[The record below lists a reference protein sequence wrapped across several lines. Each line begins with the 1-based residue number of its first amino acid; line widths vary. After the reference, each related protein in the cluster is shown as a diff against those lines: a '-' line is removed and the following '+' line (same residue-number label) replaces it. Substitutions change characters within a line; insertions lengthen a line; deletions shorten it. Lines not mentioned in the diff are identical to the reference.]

1 MKYFKFELKKFILN
15 KRNRYL
21 LALISSLIIVYSV
34 YNTISF
40 TNIFKNNITSLV
52 QEVQTNEK
60 SVQDNIETTEESLK
74 TTKVKAEDDNLNN
87 TLSDLKQKD
96 NIYQKQIAAIG
107 VNDINEYYHL
117 QKEIDQLYFKQN
129 GNQSSSGQDKFLK
142 AEIKYIKTVQERKLD
157 FEAMPTMQSHAFG
170 NFHQQFIPILTS
182 SLFMSYLL
190 PWFQSLSP
198 LVMNQK
204 KTDFIDLRELICRK
218 I

>member
-74 TTKVKAEDDNLNN
+74 TTKVKAE
-87 TLSDLKQKD
+87 SD
-96 NIYQKQIAAIG
+96 
-107 VNDINEYYHL
+107 
-117 QKEIDQLYFKQN
+117 
-129 GNQSSSGQDKFLK
+129 
-142 AEIKYIKTVQERKLD
+142 
-157 FEAMPTMQSHAFG
+157 
-170 NFHQQFIPILTS
+170 
-182 SLFMSYLL
+182 
-190 PWFQSLSP
+190 
-198 LVMNQK
+198 
-204 KTDFIDLRELICRK
+204 
-218 I
+218 